1 MLKKSLI
8 AETDAK
14 ANEKQIFAGDCYRI
28 SVLTPRL
35 IRLEQPINGGYT
47 DLPSQ
52 TVWFR
57 NFEPVD
63 FEVEE
68 NGGKIIVKT
77 SEIQLTVLKKSL
89 TPLTVRFIEDEKT
102 FSFKNNKNFKG
113 TCRTL
118 DMTRGKTKLN
128 DGLITEN
135 GIYVL
140 DDSNSFLIDENGE
153 FKARAGKGKDIYVF
167 AYGKDYRRTIC
178 DFYKISGSTPLIPR
192 YALGVWWSRY
202 HRYTQKEYLDLMD
215 RFRKENVP
223 LTVAT
228 VDMDWHWTDLNKQ
241 FGTHYKSR
249 LGSSY
254 PITGGWTGYSWN
266 TDLFPDYKAFLNSL
280 KENNLH
286 ITLNLHPADGVRFFE
301 TSYNAMA
308 EAVGIDPESKKD
320 IPFVCGSDTFWNAYF
335 DVLHKPYER
344 EGVDFWWID
353 WQQGKKCDVEGLDPL
368 IALNHYHF
376 LDNGEDGRMPL
387 ILSRYSGIGSHRY
400 PLGFSGDTMIS
411 WSTLDFQPYFTV
423 NAANAAYTWWSHDI
437 GGHMSGIRDDE
448 LYLRW
453 IQFAVFSP
461 VLRLHSTANDL
472 LGKEPWKYRKDVCET
487 AKKWLR
493 LRHSLIPYIYT
504 MDYRT
509 HKQGI
514 ALCEPMYYSYPEEKE
529 AYSVPNQ
536 YMFGSEI
543 MVCPITSKADR
554 KTGFGSVRAWI
565 PAGRWTDIFTGEVYC
580 GSKTLELN
588 RETDSIP
595 VLAKEGAIIPLSADC
610 GNGVDNPKS
619 LKVLVYSG
627 NGSFSLYED
636 NGKTD
641 YEQHKAVTTF
651 DVRYDSEKASM
662 TVTVAQPQGDT
673 SVIPEKRD
681 ITVVLPDI
689 DPDKV
694 ECESYEKH
702 LDEAGNICIN
712 IEDFTVNDSARIIL
726 KSAYRRPSADKKD
739 RVIEVFSR
747 LQGNNIL
754 KSILYHPFKKL
765 DGIQE
770 YSEKLKRCI
779 LPRSVKSLLIE
790 KLEEE

>member
-1 MLKKSLI
+1 MLKKALI
-8 AETDAK
+8 AKTDAK
-14 ANEKQIFAGDCYRI
+14 AKKKQIFIGECYRI
-28 SVLTPRL
+28 TVLTPRL
-35 IRLEQPINGGYT
+35 IRLEQPTDGEYT

-63 FEVEE
+63 FEVKEQD
-68 NGGKIIVKT
+68 NKVFVKT
-77 SEIQLTVLKKSL
+77 AEIQLTVNKKSL
-89 TPLTVRFIEDEKT
+89 TPLNIT
-102 FSFKNNKNFKG
+102 FLDSGENISFKNNKNFKG

-118 DMTRGKTKLN
+118 DMTRGKTKLD
-128 DGLITEN
+128 DGLITEK

-140 DDSNSFLIDENGE
+140 DDSNSFLIDENGK
-153 FKARAGKGKDIYVF
+153 FKARSGKGKDIYIF
-167 AYGKDYRRTIC
+167 AYGKDYRRTIS
-178 DFYKISGSTPLIPR
+178 DFYKISGNTPLIPR

-215 RFRKENVP
+215 SFRKENVP

-241 FGTHYKSR
+241 FGTKYPHR
-249 LGSSY
+249 LAPY

-266 TDLFPDYKAFLNSL
+266 TDLFPDYKLFLRTL

-286 ITLNLHPADGVRFFE
+286 VTLNLHPADGVRYFE
-301 TSYNAMA
+301 TAYKPMA
-308 EAVGIDPESKKD
+308 KALDIDPESKKD
-320 IPFVCGSDTFWNAYF
+320 IPFVCGSDKFWNAYF
-335 DVLHKPYER
+335 DVLHKPYEKD
-344 EGVDFWWID
+344 GVDFWWID
-353 WQQGKKCDVEGLDPL
+353 WQQGKKCDVAGLDPL

-376 LDNGEDGRMPL
+376 LDNAEDGRMPM
-387 ILSRYSGIGSHRY
+387 ILSRYSGMGSHRY
-400 PLGFSGDTMIS
+400 PLGFSGDTFIK

-437 GGHMSGIRDDE
+437 GGHMAGYKDDE

-461 VLRLHSTANDL
+461 ILRLHSTSSDL
-472 LGKEPWKYRKDVCET
+472 LGKEPWKYRKDICET
-487 AKKWLR
+487 AKEWLR
-493 LRHSLIPYIYT
+493 LRHSMIPYIYT

-543 MVCPITSKADR
+543 MVCPITSKTDK
-554 KTGFGSVRAWI
+554 KTGFGSVKAWI
-565 PAGRWTDIFTGEVYC
+565 PEGRWTDIFTGEVYT
-580 GSKTLELN
+580 GNKSLVLN
-588 RETDSIP
+588 RETNSIP

-610 GNGVDNPKS
+610 GNGTDNPKS
-619 LKVLVYSG
+619 LKILVYSG

-641 YEQHKAVTTF
+641 FEQHNAITKFNVKYSPENAL
-651 DVRYDSEKASM
+651 M

-673 SVIPEKRD
+673 SVIPQKRD
-681 ITVVLPDI
+681 ITLVLMDI
-689 DPDKV
+689 DPMEA
-694 ECESYEKH
+694 ECECFEKEV
-702 LDEAGNICIN
+702 DEAGNLCIKLKDFTPENTAQITIKNAFRKPTADKNERIIN
-712 IEDFTVNDSARIIL
+712 IFSRIQGSNNIKTVNYAL
-726 KSAYRRPSADKKD
+726 YKKMK
-739 RVIEVFSR
+739 ICFS
-747 LQGNNIL
+747 
-754 KSILYHPFKKL
+754 
-765 DGIQE
+765 
-770 YSEKLKRCI
+770 
-779 LPRSVKSLLIE
+779 RSVKNLIDE
-790 KLEEE
+790 KLQEE